1 MEWNV
6 FSLLERTS
14 VILTEVQLPS
24 VKNINGNL
32 SIIIIDSA
40 IAQIEKKR
48 ESINKSATRDYR
60 CMTK

>member
-40 IAQIEKKR
+40 IAQIEK
-48 ESINKSATRDYR
+48 NVNQ
-60 CMTK
+60 